1 MNPGASAL
9 RLGLTRGWTQFR
21 HLMTTSDGIRDTVLW
36 NAVPLAILIL
46 NSGRTSP
53 GTTLPFPVV
62 VMPGILGLMVVAAAW
77 SVTFLLTTEREDGTL
92 LRAKAI
98 PHGMTGYVAG
108 VTVGTVLETA
118 IGMAILLVPSLLLF
132 DGVTIASAGRALTFL
147 GVTLLGLVAMV
158 PFGFAIGSV
167 VTSPRA
173 VGGIGFLLI
182 GALAFVSGIIY
193 PLQDMARW
201 LQVVA
206 QALPSYWVGLG
217 MRSAFLP
224 DAAAAWEVGGSWRP
238 LEMVAV
244 LGLWAVASMALAP
257 VLLRRMARREA
268 GSAME
273 QRRDQA
279 LQRIG

>member
-1 MNPGASAL
+1 MNAGTFAL

-21 HLMTTSDGIRDTVLW
+21 HLMTTSDGIRDTLLW
-36 NAVPLAILIL
+36 NAFPLVILIL
-46 NSGRTSP
+46 NSGRTFP

-62 VMPGILGLMVVAAAW
+62 VLPGILGLMVVAVAW
-77 SVTFLLTTEREDGTL
+77 SVAFLLTTEREDGTL

-98 PHGMTGYVAG
+98 PHGMVGYVAG
-108 VTVGTVLETA
+108 VAVGTTLETV
-118 IGMAILLVPSLLLF
+118 IGMVILLLPSLLLF
-132 DGVTIASAGRALTFL
+132 DGVTIADTGRALTFV
-147 GVTLLGLVAMV
+147 GVLLLGLLAML

-167 VTSPRA
+167 VRSPRA
-173 VGGIGFLLI
+173 VGGVGFLLI
-182 GALAFVSGIIY
+182 GGLAFVSGIVY
-193 PLQDMARW
+193 PVQEMARW

-224 DAAAAWEVGGSWRP
+224 DAAAAWEVGGSWRT

-244 LGLWAVASMALAP
+244 LGLWATVSMALAP
-257 VLLRRMARREA
+257 VLLRRMARRES

-273 QRRDQA
+273 QRRA
-279 LQRIG
+279 EVLQRIG